1 MSTAK
6 IRRSRRM
13 QSEESMRRK
22 RRQRGSLQ
30 RVKQGSR
37 FMWVVKYYNINGRR
51 RQTTLGQAA
60 RMTKAEA
67 QVERERF
74 MATINEDA
82 AERLAPRDPPMLGE
96 FIVGTYLPF
105 KRRRWKL
112 STAVTTEDRIRRHIV
127 KEIGD
132 QSIDKLDRSAL
143 QELLDRKAESLGSSV
158 IDHLRFD
165 LRSIFEMAIE
175 DGLINRNPA
184 RSLFTARRA
193 HQDPSRAMT
202 REEVLKGLA
211 KLDLRERLIWKL
223 AVFGGLRPGE
233 IFGLQRRHVQPS
245 AVKIEQRVYAGKLD
259 TPKSRAS
266 ARLAA
271 IPATLASEIQAWLAM
286 LPAAPDAWLFPSETG
301 LSPVRPENLWR
312 RWIGPRLNE
321 LGLDWVNFQVLRRT
335 HASLAHA
342 AGIDPK
348 IRADQMGNGIGV
360 NLDEYTVTAL
370 DQRTA
375 AVELLEAS
383 VLH

>member
-1 MSTAK
+1 
-6 IRRSRRM
+6 
-13 QSEESMRRK
+13 
-22 RRQRGSLQ
+22 
-30 RVKQGSR
+30 
-37 FMWVVKYYNINGRR
+37 
-51 RQTTLGQAA
+51 
-60 RMTKAEA
+60 
-67 QVERERF
+67 
-74 MATINEDA
+74 
-82 AERLAPRDPPMLGE
+82 MLGE
-96 FIVGTYLPF
+96 FLVGTYLPF

-112 STAVTTEDRIRRHIV
+112 STAVTTEDRIRRHILS
-127 KEIGD
+127 EIGD
-132 QSIDKLDRSAL
+132 HPIDKLDRNAL

-165 LRSIFEMAIE
+165 LRALFEMAVE
-175 DGLINRNPA
+175 DGFINRNPA

-193 HQDPSRAMT
+193 HQGPGRTLT
-202 REEVLKGLA
+202 REEVLRGLA

-223 AVFGGLRPGE
+223 AVFRGLRPGE
-233 IFGLQRRHVQPS
+233 IFGLQRRHIQPT

-259 TPKSRAS
+259 TPKSRS
-266 ARLAA
+266 SSRLAA
-271 IPATLASEIQAWLAM
+271 IPATLAAEIQAWLAM
-286 LPAAPDAWLFPSETG
+286 LPANPEAWLFPSETG

-312 RWIGPRLNE
+312 RWIGPKLE
-321 LGLDWVNFQVLRRT
+321 EVGLGWVNFQVLRRT

-370 DQRTA
+370 DQRSA

>member
-1 MSTAK
+1 
-6 IRRSRRM
+6 
-13 QSEESMRRK
+13 MRRK
-22 RRQRGSLQ
+22 RYQRGSLQ
-30 RVKQGSR
+30 RVKQGGR
-37 FMWVVKYYNINGRR
+37 YVWVVKYYDKNGRR

-82 AERLAPRDPPMLGE
+82 PEEVCRRDPSTLSE
-96 FIVGTYLPF
+96 FIDGTYLPF

-112 STAVTTEDRIRRHIV
+112 STAVTTEDRVKRHIIE
-127 KEIGD
+127 EIGD
-132 QSIDKLDRSAL
+132 RTINSLDRDAL
-143 QELLDRKAESLGSSV
+143 QELLDRKAGQLVASV
-158 IDHLRFD
+158 VDHLRFD
-165 LRSIFEMAIE
+165 LRAIFEMAVE

-184 RSLFTARRA
+184 RSLFTARQAMRN
-193 HQDPSRAMT
+193 PGRIMT
-202 REEVLKGLA
+202 REEVLRGLS
-211 KLDLRERLIWKL
+211 KLELRERLVWKL

-233 IFGLQRRHVQPS
+233 IFALQRKHVQS
-245 AVKIEQRVYAGKLD
+245 NAVKVEQRVYAGNLD

-266 ARLAA
+266 SRLAA
-271 IPATLASEIQAWLAM
+271 IPATLVSELQAWLTM
-286 LPAAPDAWLFPSETG
+286 LPEAPDSWVFPSETG
-301 LSPVRPENLWR
+301 LTPVRPENVWR
-312 RWIGPRLNE
+312 RWVGPRLE
-321 LGLDWVNFQVLRRT
+321 EIGLGWVNFQVLRRT